1 MKLPRLTNTQFE
13 EVEVKAAM
21 SGVPLDQC
29 PTCGSKPFKIRDDE
43 LGEAEGRYH
52 GIYAYRGEEHPCDC
66 EVQMQLRKHYLLA
79 NIGDQYMR
87 LNWADYRNQD
97 VKDKVALYLDRWP
110 SFKINGMGM
119 EFGGEALGVGK
130 TFGATYVGKELI
142 KKGER
147 VFFLPFLEIISLY
160 QREDAERDR
169 MNRRLRETTVLIL
182 DEVRPPRSDAQAWL
196 FAERFEELIR
206 HRTNFNLPTIIGTN
220 LTADELDHYYPRT
233 YSLLAAK
240 QLRLELTGQDARQSW
255 IAMENIDLAANG
267 EVRPIT

>member
-1 MKLPRLTNTQFE
+1 MKLPRLSNAHYE
-13 EVEVKAAM
+13 EVEAKASM

-29 PTCGSKPFKIRDDE
+29 PTCGSKPFTVRDEE
-43 LGEAEGRYH
+43 LGEAEGRYF
-52 GIYAYRGEEHPCDC
+52 GTYRYRGEEHPCDC
-66 EVQMQLRKHYLLA
+66 ITQMALRKHYLLA

-87 LNWADYRNQD
+87 LNWEDYRD
-97 VKDKVALYLDRWP
+97 EGVKADVALYLDLWQ

-130 TFGATYVGKELI
+130 TFGATYVGKELT

-147 VFFLPFLEIISLY
+147 VYFLPFLEIISLY

-182 DEVRPPRSDAQAWL
+182 DEVRPPRSDAQQWL

-220 LTADELDHYYPRT
+220 LTEDELDRHYPRA

-240 QLRLELTGQDARQSW
+240 QTRLELTGQDARQSW
-255 IAMENIDLAANG
+255 IAMENIELAANG